1 MKTCSPAAAPAPAV
15 STAAASLPSTCHASL
30 TAPPSP
36 LTPIEHVWGE
46 PAAWLA
52 RSRRGMRCSS
62 SPNGSARDSTIACA
76 HKYPAALKTERGK
89 TSGCAGSTASTAA
102 HCSRRCCRA
111 CATHPSRWLPDS
123 SCARSSSAHSRGM
136 PTISSPD
143 GSSSMYGQLEQLAS
157 PRLSCSSRPRAS
169 SAEWSSLGTTLA
181 TAAPTGPAATELG
194 VRCSAVG
201 MESSV
206 SPCATPSGPATRQT
220 PQPGSFAGSTA
231 SLAMPLS
238 DSQARKEAS
247 SGGAA
252 AGAAEATV
260 PRASRAEATATKWRG
275 AARRYASAAE
285 RNR

>member
-1 MKTCSPAAAPAPAV
+1 MRGQHGLDRSPLLEELLPRLVLAGGIGHSRATAHCSRRAASAPARRTPPGGSPTAAAPAPACAVLGARVRDV
-15 STAAASLPSTCHASL
+15 SWTRL
-30 TAPPSP
+30 T
-36 LTPIEHVWGE
+36 G
-46 PAAWLA
+46 
-52 RSRRGMRCSS
+52 RSS
-62 SPNGSARDSTIACA
+62 
-76 HKYPAALKTERGK
+76 
-89 TSGCAGSTASTAA
+89 
-102 HCSRRCCRA
+102 
-111 CATHPSRWLPDS
+111 
-123 SCARSSSAHSRGM
+123 ARSSSAHSRGM

-143 GSSSMYGQLEQLAS
+143 GSSSMYGLQETSRFREASTQGRRAGRSHRQLEQLAS
-157 PRLSCSSRPRAS
+157 PRLSCSSRPRAR

-181 TAAPTGPAATELG
+181 TAAPTGPAATDAG

-260 PRASRAEATATKWRG
+260 PRACRAETAATKWRG
-275 AARRYASAAE
+275 ASRLYASAAVE
-285 RNR
+285 SR